1 MSSTLHK
8 SPRAEAVHAPA
19 VSSRR
24 GRAWAIVAAAEAIG
38 AAVAV
43 LHDLLI
49 PSLVMLAMAVV
60 SLAIRREGLWSLGL
74 KRVHGASGLA
84 LKMLVVAAV
93 WSLVQLSVTMPIA
106 NHMSG
111 EKQDLSGFEDL
122 EGNLGVLA
130 LMLILRPGP

>member
-1 MSSTLHK
+1 
-8 SPRAEAVHAPA
+8 
-19 VSSRR
+19 
-24 GRAWAIVAAAEAIG
+24 
-38 AAVAV
+38 
-43 LHDLLI
+43 
-49 PSLVMLAMAVV
+49 MLAMTVV
-60 SLAIRREGLWSLGL
+60 SLAIRREGLGSLGL

-93 WSLVQLSVTMPIA
+93 RSLVQLSVTMPIA

-130 LMLILRPGP
+130 LMLILCPGP